1 MIQNLCELVQS
12 GRYLELS
19 ARGMAQALASDSL
32 KGFSEMELYGIART
46 WLNHDAPCRRAS
58 IYTLM
63 RHIRFPLMTP
73 GQLIQISQCE
83 DEGDEEGGGA
93 GLAAGKETLMRS
105 DAACVSLLL
114 EASNYQMMPFLQP
127 TLQTERT
134 RIRSDAT
141 HLLALG
147 GVAPPAR
154 SLHDFLAT
162 SEMAQNMEMDPGRPR
177 TASSE
182 RLDHLSPLPSDG
194 PLDDPMEVFGWAR
207 PPRRPPW
214 GHPGRSSGGTSPP
227 GSSP

>member
-1 MIQNLCELVQS
+1 VIQNLCELVQS

-147 GVAPPAR
+147 GVMRQQLVVSRELRLYDGESGLWRALEPMVVPRYQHGVA
-154 SLHDFLAT
+154 LLGGFLFIV
-162 SEMAQNMEMDPGRPR
+162 G
-177 TASSE
+177 
-182 RLDHLSPLPSDG
+182 
-194 PLDDPMEVFGWAR
+194 
-207 PPRRPPW
+207 
-214 GHPGRSSGGTSPP
+214 GRSSNHCALLHYLPYSGNELGASTPV
-227 GSSP
+227 GDMDK